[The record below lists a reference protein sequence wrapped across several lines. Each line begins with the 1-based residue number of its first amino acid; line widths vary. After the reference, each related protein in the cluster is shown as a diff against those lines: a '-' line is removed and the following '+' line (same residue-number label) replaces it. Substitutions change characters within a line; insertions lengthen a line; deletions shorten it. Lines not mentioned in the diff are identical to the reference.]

1 MILIFG
7 GTTEGRRAAQILE
20 EAGKPFWYSTRS
32 NGQDIEMVHGIRVTG
47 GMNPDEMAD
56 FCRKNAIRLI
66 VDAAH
71 PFATELHHNISET
84 AQNLNLQVV
93 RYERQYE
100 PHTED
105 ICWCRDYET
114 AILQLKEHG
123 IHRLLSLTGVQTI
136 NRLSGYWKENEC
148 WFRILDRD
156 TSREMAIR
164 EGFPEDHLVYYEHE
178 DTASLIARLKPQ
190 AILTKESGKSG
201 GFPEKIE
208 AARKSGT
215 PVFVV
220 ERPTFSYDNVVN
232 GPHGLRLKIQ
242 ELLPDFFELHT
253 GLTTGTCATAS
264 AVAALEESL
273 EKEGRDYS
281 KKYVL
286 VRIPDGEDIEV
297 KIEKI
302 EGDTAT
308 VVKYA
313 GDDPDL
319 TDGLEICAK
328 VKLFDLHDSQRI
340 IIKGGEGVGTV
351 TLPGLG
357 LPIGAPAINE
367 TPQRMIRE
375 NLLPLLPEGKGAE
388 VVISVPQGREVG
400 AKTFNPRI
408 GVQGG
413 ISIIGTSGI
422 VKPFSSE
429 AWVSS
434 IRKEMAVGL
443 EVVRREGLRPEIVIN
458 SGAKS
463 EAFLHQRFPKL
474 PLQAFV
480 HYGNF
485 IGETIRIAAEL
496 GVSHLVMGVMIG
508 KAVKLA
514 EGNLDTHSRQVT
526 MNRSFIQQMA
536 MEAGLDASRIETLN
550 MARELWTLYDEKEM
564 ESFGK
569 VILRHCHEHCDALL
583 PNGQLDILLIS
594 DQGKII

>member
-32 NGQDIEMVHGIRVTG
+32 NGQDIEMVHGIRVAG

-84 AQNLNLQVV
+84 AQNLNLQVI

-114 AILQLKEHG
+114 AILQLKEQG

-201 GFPEKIE
+201 GFSEKIE

-220 ERPTFSYDNVVN
+220 ERPTCSYENVVN

-264 AVAALEESL
+264 AVAVLEEIL
-273 EKEGRDYS
+273 EKEERDDS
-281 KKYVL
+281 KKYVS

-328 VKLFDLHDSQRI
+328 VRLFDLHDSQRI

-422 VKPFSSE
+422 VKPFYSE

-443 EVVRREGLRPEIVIN
+443 EVVRREGLLPEIVIN

-536 MEAGLDASRIETLN
+536 IEAGLDASRIETLN